1 LGSVDNN
8 IKELLTLDRDNQPNR
23 KLELFPE
30 DLQKRI
36 KSLKNSG
43 KRRQWWVVG
52 GTAVAAGVAAAFLLS
67 GGGPQ
72 QLPGPPGAPPD
83 GN

>member
-43 KRRQWWVVG
+43 KGRNWWVVG

-67 GGGPQ
+67 GGGPK
-72 QLPGPPGAPPD
+72 QLPGPPGPPG